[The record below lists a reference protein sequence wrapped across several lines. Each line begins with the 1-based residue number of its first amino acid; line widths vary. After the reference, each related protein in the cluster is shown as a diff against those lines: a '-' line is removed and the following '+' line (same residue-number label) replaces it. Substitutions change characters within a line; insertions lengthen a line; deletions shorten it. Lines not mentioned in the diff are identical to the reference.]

1 MSVRVRFAPSPTG
14 FVHIG
19 SLRTALY
26 NFLYARKMQGNYVLR
41 VEDTDRTRLVEGAV
55 EGMLSAMNWAG
66 VNHDEG
72 VMLSDDNK
80 VVQNG
85 DCGPY
90 IQSERL
96 DIYKEHIKTLI
107 DKGDAYYCF
116 CSRSRLDRIR
126 EQQKNEGLD
135 PKYDGH
141 CRELSQEEIQDK
153 LDKGEDY
160 EIRMKLPENKSI
172 TFNDIVRGKVSI
184 HTSDMDDQVLIKAD
198 GFPTYHFAVVVDD
211 HMMDISHVIRGEEWL
226 TSTPKHVLLYQMFG
240 WKAPTFVH
248 LPNILNADR
257 KKLSKRQ
264 GDVAVEDFRN
274 KGYLPEALVNYIALV
289 GWSPEDNK
297 EIFSMPELIEAFSL
311 ERVSKSGGVFD
322 TAKLNW
328 VNSHYIKEADTQ
340 RLVDL
345 ASKFVIKE
353 KLMSE
358 QEVKANNE
366 WLLLAMDTVKDRL
379 DYLAQFPEEIKSF
392 LNSAMPELEDE
403 AKEFMKLEHMME
415 LADELEAKIT
425 AADTITPDFV
435 SAMFKE
441 IQKEKGIKGK
451 NLFMGTRVII
461 TGQNHGPDI
470 PMVLSLLGKEKALSR
485 IEQAKAHIRGL

>member
-26 NFLYARKMQGNYVLR
+26 NFLYAKKMQGNYVLR
-41 VEDTDRTRLVEGAV
+41 VEDTDRTRLVEGAL
-55 EGMLSAMNWAG
+55 EGMLRAMDWAS

-72 VMLSDDNK
+72 VVLEDGK
-80 VVQNG
+80 VAQIG
-85 DCGPY
+85 EFGPY

-96 DIYKEHIKTLI
+96 EIYSSYINTLL
-107 DKGDAYYCF
+107 DKGDAYHCF
-116 CSRSRLDRIR
+116 CTKERLERVR
-126 EQQKNEGLD
+126 EEQKQAGLD

-141 CRELSQEEIQDK
+141 CRELSLEELQDK
-153 LDKGEDY
+153 LDRGENHV
-160 EIRMKLPENKSI
+160 IRMKLPENKNIS
-172 TFNDIVRGKVSI
+172 FDDVVRGKVSI

-211 HMMDISHVIRGEEWL
+211 HLMNITHVIRGEEWL
-226 TSTPKHVLLYQMFG
+226 TSTPKHVLLYKMFG
-240 WKAPTFVH
+240 WEAPTFVH
-248 LPNILNADR
+248 LPNILNSER

-264 GDVAVEDFRN
+264 GDVAVEDFKN

-297 EIFSMPELIEAFSL
+297 EIFSMDELIEAFSL

-328 VNSHYIKEADTQ
+328 VNSHYIKETDTD
-340 RLVDL
+340 RLIDI
-345 ASKFVIKE
+345 ATPFIIKE
-353 KLMSE
+353 KLMSKE
-358 QEVKANNE
+358 EIENSRE
-366 WLLLAMDTVKDRL
+366 WLKMAMDTVKDRL
-379 DYLAQFPEEIKSF
+379 DYLAQFPSEIKMFFSDKVDYV
-392 LNSAMPELEDE
+392 EEE
-403 AKEFMKLEHMME
+403 AKEFMKLEHMKE
-415 LADELEAKIT
+415 LAEALKAKIS
-425 AADTITPDFV
+425 AKDEITPDFV
-435 SAMFKE
+435 SSMFKE

-470 PMVLSLLGKEKALSR
+470 PMVLTLLGKEKVLSR
-485 IEQAKAHIRGL
+485 IDYMISNHI

>member
-160 EIRMKLPENKSI
+160 VIRMKLPENKSI

>member
-26 NFLYARKMQGNYVLR
+26 NFLYAKKMQGKYVLR
-41 VEDTDRTRLVEGAV
+41 VEDTDRTRLVEGAL
-55 EGMLSAMNWAG
+55 EGMLRAMDWAS

-72 VMLSDDNK
+72 VVLENGK
-80 VVQNG
+80 VAQIG
-85 DCGPY
+85 EFGPY

-96 DIYKEHIKTLI
+96 EIYSSYINTLL
-107 DKGDAYYCF
+107 DKGDAYHCF
-116 CSRSRLDRIR
+116 CTKERLERVR
-126 EQQKNEGLD
+126 EEQKQAGLD

-141 CRELSQEEIQDK
+141 CRELSLEELQDK
-153 LDKGEDY
+153 LDRGENHV
-160 EIRMKLPENKSI
+160 IRMKLPENKNIS
-172 TFNDIVRGKVSI
+172 FDDVVRGKVSI

-211 HMMDISHVIRGEEWL
+211 HLMNITHVIRGEEWL
-226 TSTPKHVLLYQMFG
+226 TSTPKHVLLYKMFG
-240 WKAPTFVH
+240 WEAPTFVH
-248 LPNILNADR
+248 LPNILNSER

-264 GDVAVEDFRN
+264 GDVAVEDFKN

-297 EIFSMPELIEAFSL
+297 EIFSMDELIEAFSL

-328 VNSHYIKEADTQ
+328 VNSHYIKETDTD
-340 RLVDL
+340 RLIDI
-345 ASKFVIKE
+345 ATPFIIKE
-353 KLMSE
+353 ELMSKE
-358 QEVKANNE
+358 EIESSRE
-366 WLLLAMDTVKDRL
+366 WLKMAMDTVKDIL
-379 DYLAQFPEEIKSF
+379 DYLAQFPSEIKMFFSDKVDYV
-392 LNSAMPELEDE
+392 EEE
-403 AKEFMKLEHMME
+403 AKEFMKLEHMKE
-415 LADELEAKIT
+415 LAEALKSKIAT
-425 AADTITPDFV
+425 IDKITPDFV

-441 IQKEKGIKGK
+441 IQKENGIKGK

-470 PMVLSLLGKEKALSR
+470 PMVLTLLGKEKILSR
-485 IEQAKAHIRGL
+485 IDYMISNHI

>member
-26 NFLYARKMQGNYVLR
+26 NFLYAKKMQGKYVLR
-41 VEDTDRTRLVEGAV
+41 VEDTDRTRLVEGAL
-55 EGMLSAMNWAG
+55 EGMLRAMDWAS

-72 VMLSDDNK
+72 VVLEDGK
-80 VVQNG
+80 VAQIG
-85 DCGPY
+85 EFGPY

-96 DIYKEHIKTLI
+96 EIYSSYINTLL
-107 DKGDAYYCF
+107 DKGDAYHCF
-116 CSRSRLDRIR
+116 CTKERLERVR
-126 EQQKNEGLD
+126 EEQKQAGLD

-141 CRELSQEEIQDK
+141 CRELSLEELQDK
-153 LDKGEDY
+153 LDRGENHV
-160 EIRMKLPENKSI
+160 IRMKLPENKNIS
-172 TFNDIVRGKVSI
+172 FDDVVRGKVSI

-211 HMMDISHVIRGEEWL
+211 HLMNITHVIRGEEWL
-226 TSTPKHVLLYQMFG
+226 TSTPKHVLLYKMFG
-240 WKAPTFVH
+240 WEAPTFVH
-248 LPNILNADR
+248 LPNILNSER

-264 GDVAVEDFRN
+264 GDVAVEDFKN

-297 EIFSMPELIEAFSL
+297 EIFSMDELIEAFSL

-328 VNSHYIKEADTQ
+328 VNSHYIKETDTD
-340 RLVDL
+340 RLIDI
-345 ASKFVIKE
+345 ATPFIIKE

-358 QEVKANNE
+358 EEIENSRE
-366 WLLLAMDTVKDRL
+366 WLKMAMDTVKDRL
-379 DYLAQFPEEIKSF
+379 DYLAQFPSEIKMFFSDKVDYV
-392 LNSAMPELEDE
+392 EEE
-403 AKEFMKLEHMME
+403 AKEFMKLEHMKE
-415 LADELEAKIT
+415 LAEALKAKI
-425 AADTITPDFV
+425 ADKDEITPDFV
-435 SAMFKE
+435 SSMFKE
-441 IQKEKGIKGK
+441 IQKENGIKGK

-470 PMVLSLLGKEKALSR
+470 PMVLTLLGKEKVLSR
-485 IEQAKAHIRGL
+485 IDYMISNHI

>member
-96 DIYKEHIKTLI
+96 DIYKERIKTLI

-160 EIRMKLPENKSI
+160 VIRMKLPENKSI

-340 RLVDL
+340 RLVDF

-358 QEVKANNE
+358 HEVKANNE

-485 IEQAKAHIRGL
+485 IEQAKVYIRGL

>member
-26 NFLYARKMQGNYVLR
+26 NFLYAKKMQGKYILR
-41 VEDTDRTRLVEGAV
+41 VEDTDRTRLVEGAL
-55 EGMLSAMNWAG
+55 EGMLRAMDWAS

-72 VMLSDDNK
+72 VVLEDGK
-80 VVQNG
+80 VAQIG
-85 DCGPY
+85 EFGPY

-96 DIYKEHIKTLI
+96 EIYSSYINTLL
-107 DKGDAYYCF
+107 DKGDAYHCF
-116 CSRSRLDRIR
+116 CTKERLERVR
-126 EQQKNEGLD
+126 EEQKQAGLD

-141 CRELSQEEIQDK
+141 CRELSLEELQDK
-153 LDKGEDY
+153 LDRGENHV
-160 EIRMKLPENKSI
+160 IRMKLPENKNIS
-172 TFNDIVRGKVSI
+172 FDDVVRGKVSI

-211 HMMDISHVIRGEEWL
+211 HLMNITHVIRGEEWL
-226 TSTPKHVLLYQMFG
+226 TSTPKHVLLYKMFG
-240 WKAPTFVH
+240 WEAPTFVH
-248 LPNILNADR
+248 LPNILNSER

-264 GDVAVEDFRN
+264 GDVAVEDFKN

-297 EIFSMPELIEAFSL
+297 EIFSMDELIEAFSL

-328 VNSHYIKEADTQ
+328 VNSHYIKETDTD
-340 RLVDL
+340 RLIDI
-345 ASKFVIKE
+345 AAPFIIKE
-353 KLMSE
+353 KLMSKE
-358 QEVKANNE
+358 EIENSRE
-366 WLLLAMDTVKDRL
+366 WLKMAMDTVKDRL
-379 DYLAQFPEEIKSF
+379 DYLAQFPSEIKMFFSDKVDYV
-392 LNSAMPELEDE
+392 EEE
-403 AKEFMKLEHMME
+403 AKEFMKLEHMKE
-415 LADELEAKIT
+415 LAEALRAKIS
-425 AADTITPDFV
+425 AKDEITPDFV
-435 SAMFKE
+435 SSMFKE
-441 IQKEKGIKGK
+441 IQKENGIKGK

-470 PMVLSLLGKEKALSR
+470 PMVLTLLGKEKVLSR
-485 IEQAKAHIRGL
+485 IDYMISNHI

>member
-26 NFLYARKMQGNYVLR
+26 NFLYAKKMQGKYVLR
-41 VEDTDRTRLVEGAV
+41 VEDTDRTRLVEGAL
-55 EGMLSAMNWAG
+55 EGMLRAMDWAS

-72 VMLSDDNK
+72 VVLENGK
-80 VVQNG
+80 VAQIG
-85 DCGPY
+85 EFGPY

-96 DIYKEHIKTLI
+96 EIYSSYINTLL
-107 DKGDAYYCF
+107 DKGDAYHCF
-116 CSRSRLDRIR
+116 CTKERLERVR
-126 EQQKNEGLD
+126 EEQKQAGLD

-141 CRELSQEEIQDK
+141 CRELSLEELQDK
-153 LDKGEDY
+153 LDRGENHV
-160 EIRMKLPENKSI
+160 IRMKLPENKNIS
-172 TFNDIVRGKVSI
+172 FDDVVRGKVSI

-211 HMMDISHVIRGEEWL
+211 HLMNITHVIRGEEWL
-226 TSTPKHVLLYQMFG
+226 TSTPKHVLLYKMFG
-240 WKAPTFVH
+240 WEAPTFVH
-248 LPNILNADR
+248 LPNILNSER

-264 GDVAVEDFRN
+264 GDVAVEDFKN

-297 EIFSMPELIEAFSL
+297 EIFSMDELIEAFSL

-328 VNSHYIKEADTQ
+328 VNSHYIKETDTD
-340 RLVDL
+340 RLIDI
-345 ASKFVIKE
+345 ATPFIIKE
-353 KLMSE
+353 KIMSKE
-358 QEVKANNE
+358 EIENSRE
-366 WLLLAMDTVKDRL
+366 WLKMAMDTVKDRL
-379 DYLAQFPEEIKSF
+379 DYLAQFPSEIKMFFSDKVDYV
-392 LNSAMPELEDE
+392 EEE
-403 AKEFMKLEHMME
+403 AKEFMKLEHMKE
-415 LADELEAKIT
+415 LAEALKSKIAT
-425 AADTITPDFV
+425 IDKITPDFV

-441 IQKEKGIKGK
+441 IQKENGIKGK

-470 PMVLSLLGKEKALSR
+470 PMVLTLLGKEKVLSR
-485 IEQAKAHIRGL
+485 IDYMISNHI

>member
-26 NFLYARKMQGNYVLR
+26 NFLYAKKMQGKYVLR
-41 VEDTDRTRLVEGAV
+41 VEDTDRTRLVEGAL
-55 EGMLSAMNWAG
+55 EGMLRAMDWAS

-72 VMLSDDNK
+72 VVLENGK
-80 VVQNG
+80 VAQIG
-85 DCGPY
+85 EFGPY

-96 DIYKEHIKTLI
+96 EIYSSYINTLL
-107 DKGDAYYCF
+107 DKGDAYHCF
-116 CSRSRLDRIR
+116 CTKERLERVR
-126 EQQKNEGLD
+126 EEQKQAGLD

-141 CRELSQEEIQDK
+141 CRELSLEELQDK
-153 LDKGEDY
+153 LDRGENHV
-160 EIRMKLPENKSI
+160 IRMKLPENKNIS
-172 TFNDIVRGKVSI
+172 FDDVVRGKVSI

-211 HMMDISHVIRGEEWL
+211 HLMNITHVIRGEEWL
-226 TSTPKHVLLYQMFG
+226 TSTPKHVLLYKMFG
-240 WKAPTFVH
+240 WEAPTFVH
-248 LPNILNADR
+248 LPNILNSER

-264 GDVAVEDFRN
+264 GDVAVEDFKN

-297 EIFSMPELIEAFSL
+297 EIFSMDELIEAFSL

-328 VNSHYIKEADTQ
+328 VNSHYIKETDTD
-340 RLVDL
+340 RLIDI
-345 ASKFVIKE
+345 AAPFIIKE
-353 KLMSE
+353 KLMSKE
-358 QEVKANNE
+358 EIENSRE
-366 WLLLAMDTVKDRL
+366 WLKMAMDTVKDRL
-379 DYLAQFPEEIKSF
+379 DYLAQFPSEIKMFFSDKVDYV
-392 LNSAMPELEDE
+392 EEE
-403 AKEFMKLEHMME
+403 AKEFMKLEHMKE
-415 LADELEAKIT
+415 LAEALKSKIAT
-425 AADTITPDFV
+425 IDKITPDFV

-441 IQKEKGIKGK
+441 IQKENGIKGK

-470 PMVLSLLGKEKALSR
+470 PMVLTLLGKEKVLSR
-485 IEQAKAHIRGL
+485 IDYMISNHI